1 MDTLLTDLLWIT
13 LPLFV
18 IAGLILILR
27 RTRLLDRAPIGLSKA
42 FERFGAQTP
51 AWISN
56 WMIWNQLTPVER
68 SFTSV
73 NVSLRWLGISQPVS
87 ATAAERAVE
96 LAKRL
101 PSASIYIEIVASEH
115 QSALFSARP
124 ADPAR
129 ARRAGLMILLHTLR
143 FTIRKLSGRETGQ

>member
-1 MDTLLTDLLWIT
+1 MKTLLTNLLWIA
-13 LPLFV
+13 LALIV
-18 IAGLILILR
+18 IAALILSLR
-27 RTRLLDRAPIGLSKA
+27 RTRLLDQAPLGLSKA

-51 AWISN
+51 AWIN
-56 WMIWNQLTPVER
+56 TWMIWNQLTPIER
-68 SFTSV
+68 SFASV
-73 NVSLRWLGISQPVS
+73 NVSLRWLGIPQPVS
-87 ATAAERAVE
+87 ATAAERAAE

-101 PSASIYIEIVASEH
+101 PSASAYIEIVASEH

-143 FTIRKLSGRETGQ
+143 FTIRKLSG